1 MGNSKNVALIGA
13 VLLFIGVFA
22 PIVSVPIM
30 GNINYFM
37 NGRGDGTILLL
48 LALAAGG
55 LVLADKIKHVLWPGL
70 ISLAILIW
78 GFYSFERNMAQ
89 MRANME
95 TELAGNPFRG
105 IADMAANSIQLQW
118 GWAVLVL
125 GSGMLIYAGV
135 AAWKVSKSAD

>member
-1 MGNSKNVALIGA
+1 M
-13 VLLFIGVFA
+13 
-22 PIVSVPIM
+22 
-30 GNINYFM
+30 
-37 NGRGDGTILLL
+37 
-48 LALAAGG
+48 
-55 LVLADKIKHVLWPGL
+55 ADKIKHVLWPGL

-125 GSGMLIYAGV
+125 GSAC
-135 AAWKVSKSAD
+135 